1 MRLEEEGATI
11 VVCGSHDPRT
21 KYTGK
26 YGYPLL
32 SNEQIDAAWI
42 GCYQCGVAMEKIDA
56 VIVPGGFAPD
66 YMRRNQWM
74 LDLVVFACERNIPVA
89 AICHGPWLLCSARPT
104 EGGPPVLSGRRAT
117 CFSAIKDD
125 VINAGATYVDDP
137 VVVDGNLITSRTPAD
152 LILFVQ
158 TIITEVLMR
167 NSSGS

>member
-1 MRLEEEGATI
+1 MSHPCCLADFQFEDLEVMYPKMRLEEEGATI

-74 LDLVVFACERNIPVA
+74 LDLVGRAC
-89 AICHGPWLLCSARPT
+89 
-104 EGGPPVLSGRRAT
+104 
-117 CFSAIKDD
+117 
-125 VINAGATYVDDP
+125 
-137 VVVDGNLITSRTPAD
+137 
-152 LILFVQ
+152 
-158 TIITEVLMR
+158 
-167 NSSGS
+167 NSSLLPSWTGCWWWPAFTP